1 MVYVVLSISF
11 VACVLIVTLSR
22 GCAVTRDD
30 LHAVQASHAARA
42 ARYGGVAVVLGLC
55 GALAFLPMAQGKFLF
70 TLILCALP
78 VFTAGLAEDAGWRVA
93 PVWRLAASIC
103 SSLLAI
109 GVLGTMINRMG
120 AGPLDLLVAAP
131 LPALLLTTLVL
142 TGVSQAF
149 NLIDGLHGLCG
160 FAGLMTAAAL
170 TAIAMKTGQDQTVH
184 ILWAVMAALGGFV
197 LINYPRGLVFL
208 GDGGAYLIGFVL
220 ACLAIDMLGQ
230 APDLSPWAVV
240 LMFFWPLADMIFAVV
255 RRMDQKRPSF
265 RADRM
270 HFHHVAL
277 RSVEILLLGKKN
289 RRLSNPLATLIL
301 LPLIAGPAILGVAVW
316 NDNRLAFAL
325 VVLSSTAFVLAY
337 KALVSFAKG
346 RGQTRTDGAKQTK
359 KVAPPKRQVRAW
371 L

>member
-1 MVYVVLSISF
+1 MVQVALSLSF
-11 VACVLIVTLSR
+11 LMSVFIVILSR
-22 GCAVTRDD
+22 NHFVSRDD
-30 LHAVQASHAARA
+30 LHAVQASHVQKAARF
-42 ARYGGVAVVLGLC
+42 GGVAVLVGLC
-55 GALAFLPMAQGKFLF
+55 GALALLPMAPGKLLF
-70 TLILCALP
+70 AIILCALP
-78 VFTAGLAEDAGWRVA
+78 VFAAGLAEDAGWRVA

-160 FAGLMTAAAL
+160 FAGLITAAAL
-170 TAIAMKTGQDQTVH
+170 TAIAMKTGHDQTVH

-197 LINYPRGLVFL
+197 LVNYPRGLVFL
-208 GDGGAYLIGFVL
+208 GDAGAYLVGFIL
-220 ACLAIDMLGQ
+220 AYLAIDMLGET
-230 APDLSPWAVV
+230 PDLSPWAMV
-240 LMFFWPLADMIFAVV
+240 LVFFWPLADMTFAVA
-255 RRMDQKRPSF
+255 RRMGKKKPSF

-270 HFHHVAL
+270 HFHHVVL
-277 RSVEILLLGKKN
+277 RGVEILLLRKKN

-301 LPLIAGPAILGVAVW
+301 LPLMAGPAILGVAVW

-337 KALVSFAKG
+337 NSLVSIAKG
-346 RGQTRTDGAKQTK
+346 RGQTRTDRARHTK
-359 KVAPPKRQVRAW
+359 TVAPSRRRVRAW